1 MRMPT
6 LEQRKA
12 VFRTIFDIVIH
23 NKRELSNNHKYCLM
37 RWGQS
42 FLHLSIIEMQECLS
56 PIMSN
61 GFANFQQ
68 LSNLDKAITLSWQ
81 TILS

>member
-23 NKRELSNNHKYCLM
+23 NKPSLSELT
-37 RWGQS
+37 QS
-42 FLHLSIIEMQECLS
+42 S
-56 PIMSN
+56 
-61 GFANFQQ
+61 
-68 LSNLDKAITLSWQ
+68 D
-81 TILS
+81 